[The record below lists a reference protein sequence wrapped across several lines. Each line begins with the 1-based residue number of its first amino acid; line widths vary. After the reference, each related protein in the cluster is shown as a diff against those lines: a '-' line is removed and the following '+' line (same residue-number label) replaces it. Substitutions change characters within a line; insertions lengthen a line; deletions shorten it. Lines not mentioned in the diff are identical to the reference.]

1 MDFINIAFYLV
12 TLLANYFF
20 PHGANPQQPIL
31 LRQDE
36 PFWSLLP
43 G

>member
-20 PHGANPQQPIL
+20 PRGANPQQPI
-31 LRQDE
+31 
-36 PFWSLLP
+36 SL
-43 G
+43 